1 MASINVHLQQADLNE
16 RAALDNRIKHPHV
29 CIIMCFY
36 AALHYVEAY
45 AAWCGDDIY
54 QLYSGGLSQHNRRS
68 KYVDDIAT
76 VNDLIDLPL
85 AYEKLY
91 QASMRARYLQGIQ
104 TNSVHYFRVGTD
116 FYIKQLETVKV
127 ELRIDSLKDPENS

>member
-1 MASINVHLQQADLNE
+1 MASIDVHLQQADLNE

-45 AAWCGDDIY
+45 AAWRGDDIY
-54 QLYSGGLSQHNRRS
+54 QLHSGGLSQHNRRS
-68 KYVDDIAT
+68 QYVDNLAHE
-76 VNDLIDLPL
+76 NRLIDLSL

-91 QASMRARYLQGIQ
+91 QASMKARYLKGIR
-104 TNSVHYFRVGTD
+104 TDSACHFKVASD

-127 ELRIDSLKDPENS
+127 ELRIDSLKDPENR